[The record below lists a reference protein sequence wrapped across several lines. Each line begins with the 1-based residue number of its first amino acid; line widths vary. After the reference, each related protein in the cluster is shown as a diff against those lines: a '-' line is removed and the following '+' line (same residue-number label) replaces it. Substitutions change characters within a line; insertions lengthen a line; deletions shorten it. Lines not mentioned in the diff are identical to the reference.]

1 MYQIAV
7 SSMKETGHIRL
18 VAQIAKKIALWRYGE
33 PQSQGDVCPSRSD
46 RLRSGG
52 ASDREVRL
60 FFTFI
65 SAVNYMRDAD
75 ILWNKGEKLFES
87 HRELFDPDQASRMP
101 PERFASLLIESGVSQ
116 RHGQDTKAWRTIA
129 KSLRSED
136 SSPIRRLI
144 DRGVGDA
151 VELRNDL
158 RSRDNKGDTRFPK
171 LRGPKIGP
179 MWLQIMADPD
189 QGGARIE
196 RIEVVPVAVDV
207 HVRRVTENLG
217 ITDTQDLPLEKARP
231 IIQNTWHKAVQT
243 VDIGGPPGIAGT
255 CAALDSALYFFGK
268 TGCSNCERK
277 GRGEPISPVC
287 DHCVRFPQV

>member
-7 SSMKETGHIRL
+7 SSMKETEHVL
-18 VAQIAKKIALWRYGE
+18 LAAQIAKEIALWHYGE
-33 PQSQGDVCPSRSD
+33 PQSQEDGCPSLSD
-46 RLRSGG
+46 RLRSAG

-65 SAVNYMRDAD
+65 SAVDYRRKAYT
-75 ILWNKGEKLFES
+75 LWNNGVKLFES
-87 HRELFDPDQASRMP
+87 HRELFDPDQASRISLKRL
-101 PERFASLLIESGVSQ
+101 ESLLRASGVWRYS
-116 RHGQDTKAWRTIA
+116 RDTKAWRTIA
-129 KSLRSED
+129 KSLSSAD
-136 SSPIRRLI
+136 NSPIRRLI

-158 RSRDNKGDTRFPK
+158 QSLDNKDDTRFPL
-171 LRGPKIGP
+171 LRGRKIGP
-179 MWLQIMADPD
+179 MWLHIMADPD

-217 ITDTQDLPLEKARP
+217 ITDTQDLSLEKARP

-243 VDIGGPPGIAGT
+243 VDMT
-255 CAALDSALYFFGK
+255 CAALDPALYFFGK
-268 TGCSNCERK
+268 NGCSKCERK
-277 GRGEPISPVC
+277 GRREPISPAC
-287 DHCVRFPQV
+287 NHCVRFPQV